1 MKKIILTLASVAL
14 LAGCGAKSDVQ
25 QTANAQPAQG
35 ANKGSIIQPQN
46 IASQQQQAANADPAA
61 PAAASENA
69 SKVTGRIVETY
80 DAAGYTYVKLDTGAA
95 EQQWAAVAQTKVK
108 KGQSITINAQMT
120 VDDFESKTLNRKF
133 KKIIFGTVDG
143 GNAPAAQTASQQMPA
158 GHPNVGGM
166 GGGMAGGMGG
176 AMPPGMASAM
186 GTPQQHMSGGNDAGD
201 VNVPKAEGANAMTV
215 AQVWNAKPGDKPVV
229 IRGKVVKFLSG
240 IMGKNWLHIRDGSG
254 SADKGDHDL
263 TVTTNEMVT
272 VGDVVIVSGVVRV
285 DKDFGAGYRYP
296 VIVEDAKISK

>member
-1 MKKIILTLASVAL
+1 MKNIILTLASVAL

-35 ANKGSIIQPQN
+35 ANKGAIIQPQN
-46 IASQQQQAANADPAA
+46 MASQQQQAATNTDPAA
-61 PAAASENA
+61 PAAASESA
-69 SKVTGRIVETY
+69 SKITGRIVETY

-158 GHPNVGGM
+158 GHPNV
-166 GGGMAGGMGG
+166 AGMGG

-186 GTPQQHMSGGNDAGD
+186 GTPQQHMSGGADAGD
-201 VNVPKAEGANAMTV
+201 VSVPKAEGANAMTV

-240 IMGKNWLHIRDGSG
+240 IMGRNWLHIRDGSG
-254 SADKGDHDL
+254 SAEKGDHDL
-263 TVTTNEMVT
+263 TVTTSEMVT

-296 VIVEDAKISK
+296 VIVEEGKISK